1 MSMSCDAM
9 MRLAMT
15 FACWWTWTDSVVM
28 IDVPQC
34 PLVISMGRSLR
45 LPAQCGQDD
54 DSANPETVEDLAQR

>member
-1 MSMSCDAM
+1 
-9 MRLAMT
+9 MT

-45 LPAQCGQDD
+45 LPAQWGQDD
-54 DSANPETVEDLAQR
+54 DSANPETVVDLAQR